1 MKKKTRKTLLLA
13 GLFAFGPVAPV
24 VAGQVPDD
32 VKSLKILVQKL
43 LQQNQQLARRVSQL
57 EKQQPMQ
64 NTPSVNHDDLEQ
76 QVTKILRHK
85 EEERMQKE
93 DFGHMINK
101 YVDFSGLI
109 EVEGSAGEDFEGVN
123 ESNFELATVELGFVG
138 KVTDWAS
145 AHLTLLY
152 EEGGD
157 DKVLVD
163 DAHIIIGNT
172 DVFPLYLDAGRQYV
186 PFGNFMTNMISDPLT
201 LEIAETQE
209 TALQIGFQAAG
220 AYGSVFAFNG
230 HTNEGGGDSQI
241 EQFGGNIGY
250 ALERDSFSLDIG
262 MSYMNSIG
270 DSDGLG
276 DILEEKDLLTADYV
290 GGIGAY
296 AITHIGPVS
305 LIGEY
310 ITALDDI
317 GDETNFQPMAFNIE
331 TGYAFHIQ
339 GLESTVAIAWQG
351 TDDMVGYL
359 PESRFLGSFAVG
371 IFPGTTLAIEWAH
384 DKDYAKADGGTDE
397 SADTFTA
404 QLAYEF

>member
-13 GLFAFGPVAPV
+13 GLFAFGAATPVF
-24 VAGQVPDD
+24 AGQTPDD
-32 VKSLKILVQKL
+32 IKSLKILVQKL
-43 LQQNQQLARRVSQL
+43 LQQNQQLAKRVSQL
-57 EKQQPMQ
+57 EKQLPVQ
-64 NTPSVNHDDLEQ
+64 NTASVKDEDIEQ

-101 YVDFSGLI
+101 YIDFSGLV
-109 EVEGSAGEDFEGVN
+109 EVEGSSSQDFEGNN
-123 ESNFELATVELGFVG
+123 ESEFELATVELGFVG
-138 KVTDWAS
+138 KMSDWAS

-163 DAHIIIGNT
+163 DAHIILGNT
-172 DVFPLYLDAGRQYV
+172 DKFPLYLDAGRQYV
-186 PFGNFMTNMISDPLT
+186 PFGNFTTNMISDPLT

-209 TALQIGFQAAG
+209 TALQIGFKAAG

-230 HTNEGGGDSQI
+230 DTNEGGGDSQI
-241 EQFGGNIGY
+241 EQFGANIGY

-276 DILEEKDLLTADYV
+276 DILKEKNLLTADYV
-290 GGIGAY
+290 SGIGAY

-317 GDETNFQPMAFNIE
+317 GNETNFQPMAFNIE
-331 TGYAFHIQ
+331 TGYAFHIR
-339 GLESTVAIAWQG
+339 GLESTVAIAYQG
-351 TDDMVGYL
+351 TDDMAGYL
-359 PESRFLGSFAVG
+359 PESRFLGSFAIG
-371 IFPGTTLAIEWAH
+371 IFPGTTFAVEWAH
-384 DKDYAKADGGTDE
+384 DKDYDKADGGTDE
-397 SADTFTA
+397 SADAFTA

>member
-13 GLFAFGPVAPV
+13 GLFAFGAATPLF
-24 VAGQVPDD
+24 AGQTPDEI
-32 VKSLKILVQKL
+32 KSLKILVQKL
-43 LQQNQQLARRVSQL
+43 LQQNQQLAKRVSQL
-57 EKQQPMQ
+57 EKQLPVQ
-64 NTPSVNHDDLEQ
+64 NTASVKDEDIEQ

-93 DFGHMINK
+93 YFGHMINR
-101 YVDFSGLI
+101 YVDFSGLV
-109 EVEGSAGEDFEGVN
+109 EVEGSASQDFEGVN
-123 ESNFELATVELGFVG
+123 ESKFELATVELGFVG
-138 KVTDWAS
+138 KVSDWAS

-163 DAHIIIGNT
+163 DAHIILGNT
-172 DVFPLYLDAGRQYV
+172 DKFPLYLDAGRQYV
-186 PFGNFMTNMISDPLT
+186 PFGNFTTNMISDPLT

-209 TALQIGFQAAG
+209 TALQIGFKAAG

-230 HTNEGGGDSQI
+230 DTNEGGGDSQI
-241 EQFGGNIGY
+241 EQFGANIGY

-276 DILEEKDLLTADYV
+276 DILKEKNLLTADYV
-290 GGIGAY
+290 SGIGAY

-317 GDETNFQPMAFNIE
+317 GNETNFQPMAFNIE
-331 TGYAFHIQ
+331 TGYAFHIR
-339 GLESTVAIAWQG
+339 GLESTVAIAYQG
-351 TDDMVGYL
+351 TDDMAGYL
-359 PESRFLGSFAVG
+359 PESRFLGSFAIG
-371 IFPGTTLAIEWAH
+371 IFPGTTFAVEWAH
-384 DKDYAKADGGTDE
+384 DKDYDKADGGTDE
-397 SADTFTA
+397 SADAFTA

>member
-13 GLFAFGPVAPV
+13 GLFAFGAATPVF
-24 VAGQVPDD
+24 AGQTPDD
-32 VKSLKILVQKL
+32 IKSLKILVQKL
-43 LQQNQQLARRVSQL
+43 LQQNQQLAKRVSQL
-57 EKQQPMQ
+57 EKQLPVQ
-64 NTPSVNHDDLEQ
+64 NTPSVKDEDIEQ

-93 DFGHMINK
+93 YFGHMINR
-101 YVDFSGLI
+101 YVDFSGLV
-109 EVEGSAGEDFEGVN
+109 EVEGSASQDFEGVN
-123 ESNFELATVELGFVG
+123 ESKFELATVELGFVG
-138 KVTDWAS
+138 KVSDWAS

-163 DAHIIIGNT
+163 DAHIILGNT
-172 DVFPLYLDAGRQYV
+172 DKFPLYLDAGRQYV
-186 PFGNFMTNMISDPLT
+186 PFGNFTTNMISDPLT

-209 TALQIGFQAAG
+209 TALQIGFKAAG

-230 HTNEGGGDSQI
+230 DTNEGGGDSQI
-241 EQFGGNIGY
+241 EQFGANIGY

-276 DILEEKDLLTADYV
+276 DILKEKNLLTADYV
-290 GGIGAY
+290 SGIGAY

-317 GDETNFQPMAFNIE
+317 GNETNFQPMAFNIE
-331 TGYAFHIQ
+331 TGYAFHIR
-339 GLESTVAIAWQG
+339 GLESTVAIAYQG
-351 TDDMVGYL
+351 TDDMAGYL
-359 PESRFLGSFAVG
+359 PEGRFLGSFAIG
-371 IFPGTTLAIEWAH
+371 IFPGTTFAVEWAH
-384 DKDYAKADGGTDE
+384 DKDYDKADGGTDE
-397 SADTFTA
+397 SADAFTA

>member
-1 MKKKTRKTLLLA
+1 MKCKARYCLLTA
-13 GLFAFGPVAPV
+13 GLFALGMASPAF
-24 VAGQVPDD
+24 AGQVPDD
-32 VKSLKILVQKL
+32 VKSLKLLVQKL
-43 LQQNQQLARRVSQL
+43 LEQNQQLAKRVSQL
-57 EKQQPMQ
+57 EKQQPDH
-64 NTPSVNHDDLEQ
+64 NPPSVKNEDLEQ

-93 DFGHMINK
+93 DFGHMINR

-109 EVEGSAGEDFEGVN
+109 EVEGSAGQDFTGVN
-123 ESNFELATVELGFVG
+123 ESKFELATVELGFVG
-138 KVTDWAS
+138 KMSDWAR

-163 DAHIIIGNT
+163 DAHIILGNT
-172 DVFPLYLDAGRQYV
+172 DKFPLYLDAGRQYV
-186 PFGNFMTNMISDPLT
+186 PFGNFTTNMISDPLT

-209 TALQIGFQAAG
+209 TALQIGFKANG

-230 HTNEGGGDSQI
+230 DTNEGGGDSQI
-241 EQFGGNIGY
+241 EQFGANIGY
-250 ALERDSFSLDIG
+250 TLKRDSLSLDIG

-276 DILEEKDLLTADYV
+276 DILKEKNLLTADYV
-290 GGIGAY
+290 DGIGAY
-296 AITHIGPVS
+296 AIAHVGPVS

-331 TGYAFHIQ
+331 TGYAFHIR
-339 GLESTVAIAWQG
+339 GLESSVAIAWQG
-351 TDDMVGYL
+351 TDDMAGYL
-359 PESRFLGSFAVG
+359 PESRFLGSFAIG
-371 IFPGTTLAIEWAH
+371 IFPGTTFAVEWAH
-384 DKDYAKADGGTDE
+384 DRDYDKADGGTDE
-397 SADTFTA
+397 SADAVTG